1 MKMNTL
7 YFIIFLAIVL
17 SIYSGLNYY
26 VYIKV
31 TRGLNLSAKPLL
43 YARIFFLTA
52 ALSFVAGNLL
62 THYSSFYYLSY
73 PGNIWFG
80 VLGISFSIFLLK
92 DIVRLAFRFNNY
104 SMTIGAI
111 VLILLVASFSLFN
124 YSRFIVFKE
133 IEIPVSKLPDKLS
146 GFTIIQLSDL
156 HLDASKSSKRLSYIV
171 EETNKANPDL
181 IVITG
186 DLMDEDICKAG
197 NICNILGKLKS
208 KYGVIIITGN
218 HEFYAGID
226 AFLRIAKQLGFSVL
240 RNAKTTIADSI
251 ELAGVDD
258 EQGNRFN
265 EKGKD
270 LESAI
275 KGCDFSKPVILLS
288 HRPTEFD
295 KAVKLGVDLQL
306 SGHTHVGQ
314 VPPMDLIVM
323 LIYKYPYGLY
333 KRGSSYIYTT
343 SGTGIWGPP
352 MRLFSRSE
360 IVKIILKKP

>member
-7 YFIIFLAIVL
+7 YFIVFLVIVL

-26 VYIKV
+26 VYLKV
-31 TRGLNLSAKPLL
+31 VRGLHLSARPLF
-43 YARIFFLTA
+43 YVRIFFLAA

-62 THYSSFYYLSY
+62 THYLSFRYLSY

-80 VLGISFSIFLLK
+80 VLGISFSVFLLK
-92 DIVRLAFRFNNY
+92 DIIRLFFRFNDY
-104 SMTIGAI
+104 PMTAGAI

-124 YSRFIVFKE
+124 YSRFLAFKE
-133 IEIPVSKLPDKLS
+133 IEIPISNLPDELS

-156 HLDASKSSKRLSYIV
+156 HLDASKSSERLSYIV
-171 EETNKANPDL
+171 EETNKVNPDL

-186 DLMDEDICKAG
+186 DLMDEDICKDR
-197 NICNILGKLKS
+197 NICTILGKLKS
-208 KYGVIIITGN
+208 RYGVLMITGN
-218 HEFYAGID
+218 HEYYAGID
-226 AFLRIAKQLGFSVL
+226 SFLAVAKQLGFTVL
-240 RNAKTTIADSI
+240 RNAKMTITDSI

-270 LESAI
+270 LELAI

-295 KAVKLGVDLQL
+295 KAVELGVDLQL

-323 LIYKYPYGLY
+323 LSYKYPFGLY
-333 KRGSSYIYTT
+333 KRGFSYIYTT

-360 IVKIILKKP
+360 IVKITLTKP